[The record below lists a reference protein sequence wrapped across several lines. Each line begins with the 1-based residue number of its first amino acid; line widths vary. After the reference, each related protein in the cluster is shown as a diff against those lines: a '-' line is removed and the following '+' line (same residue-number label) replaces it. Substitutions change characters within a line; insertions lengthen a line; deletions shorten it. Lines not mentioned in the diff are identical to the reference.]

1 MPVRIFLSAVSD
13 EFADYRDRLRSELTR
28 HNVEVKVQ
36 EDFKDYGGVTLDK
49 LDLYITAC
57 DAVVHL
63 IGDMTGSDAKPASTN
78 FILSKY
84 TDFTDKLSPLR
95 ESLEKGLS
103 ISYTQWEAWLAL
115 YHRKALLIA
124 KASDEAPRGPKYV
137 PTDVSRAAQQIH
149 LERLRAVERHPG
161 CTFTSHDNLAKQIA
175 YTVILDLLA
184 NEPRPPEKSQVL
196 QPSAAPIVEA
206 PIGPSPAATPPPPIS
221 PEKPPKEFVAAHV
234 TPEFLAGLYAG
245 QAAKYIGKWMP
256 VSGPLLEAF
265 GGWPFLKEK
274 TPAVTALAQQ
284 GRPSVIMVFHGEW
297 IDRLAVIPK
306 DQSISAHG
314 QINEIGHSKIVL
326 ENCELIDSVS
336 AEALIA
342 KAPTEPATPE
352 PSIPKP

>member
-13 EFADYRDRLRSELTR
+13 EFADYRDRLRSDLTR

-95 ESLEKGLS
+95 ESLEKRLG

-115 YHRKALLIA
+115 YHGKALLIA

-184 NEPRPPEKSQVL
+184 NEPRPRRNHRSYSPLRRLLSRLRLGRLPQQLPHLQSRPKSRQKN
-196 QPSAAPIVEA
+196 S
-206 PIGPSPAATPPPPIS
+206 
-221 PEKPPKEFVAAHV
+221 
-234 TPEFLAGLYAG
+234 
-245 QAAKYIGKWMP
+245 
-256 VSGPLLEAF
+256 LLHMSLLNFWRACMRD
-265 GGWPFLKEK
+265 K
-274 TPAVTALAQQ
+274 
-284 GRPSVIMVFHGEW
+284 RP
-297 IDRLAVIPK
+297 
-306 DQSISAHG
+306 
-314 QINEIGHSKIVL
+314 N
-326 ENCELIDSVS
+326 
-336 AEALIA
+336 
-342 KAPTEPATPE
+342 T
-352 PSIPKP
+352 